1 MNVTREYLLVEISSI
16 RETLLKWQESVDQPT
31 NPETG
36 KPLIEE
42 ADMPDGLR
50 VMEILSEADLAALRA
65 ELTGI
70 AHRLE
75 ALATS

>member
-1 MNVTREYLLVEISSI
+1 MNVTREYLLVEIASI
-16 RETLLKWQESVDQPT
+16 RETLRKWQGAVDDPM

-36 KPLIEE
+36 KPLVEGG
-42 ADMPDGLR
+42 DMPDGIR
-50 VMEILSEADLAALRA
+50 VMEVLSEADLAALRA